1 MEDQSFDRRLSDLE
15 SRLAR
20 LEALLADIRGLVER
34 SGVSAAAA
42 KDGIKSWVTDY
53 VSLRLQELVPE
64 TCEHAPEAE
73 LSEGP
78 RLPGSSIRCT
88 EEVLHRL
95 GRIPIPFV
103 RQMVT
108 QKVADQAR
116 AEGVGL
122 VDVAFFER
130 AATF

>member
-1 MEDQSFDRRLSDLE
+1 MDERALDRRLSDME
-15 SRLAR
+15 SRLAH
-20 LEALLADIRGLVER
+20 LEAMLADIRELVER
-34 SGVSAAAA
+34 SGVSAETA

-88 EEVLHRL
+88 
-95 GRIPIPFV
+95 
-103 RQMVT
+103 
-108 QKVADQAR
+108 
-116 AEGVGL
+116 
-122 VDVAFFER
+122 
-130 AATF
+130 